1 MTFKELKEKLE
12 KLHVPDDAEVQ
23 VLTDTGVADAVE
35 VSLHIEPE
43 NSSRQVMTLY
53 TQAGIQELFKSIK
66 DDVKHHQLLE
76 DF

>member
-53 TQAGIQELFKSIK
+53 TQAGIQELFENIK
-66 DDVKHHQLLE
+66 NDVKNHQLLE
-76 DF
+76 DY

>member
-12 KLHVPDDAEVQ
+12 KLHVPDEAEIQ
-23 VLTDTGVADAVE
+23 IMTDKEEASIDE

-43 NSSRQVMTLY
+43 HNSRQVITLY
-53 TQAGIQELFKSIK
+53 THAGIQEFMRSIA

>member
-12 KLHVPDDAEVQ
+12 KVHVPDDAEVQ

-43 NSSRQVMTLY
+43 HDSRQVITLY
-53 TQAGIQELFKSIK
+53 TQAGIREFIKSIVN
-66 DDVKHHQLLE
+66 DVKNRQVLE
-76 DF
+76 DL

>member
-12 KLHVPDDAEVQ
+12 KVHVPDDAEIQ

-43 NSSRQVMTLY
+43 HNSRQVVTLY
-53 TQAGIQELFKSIK
+53 TQAGIREFMRSIVN
-66 DDVKHHQLLE
+66 DVKNHQVLE
-76 DF
+76 DL

>member
-12 KLHVPDDAEVQ
+12 KRHVPDDAEVQ

-35 VSLHIEPE
+35 LSLHIEPE
-43 NSSRQVMTLY
+43 NSSRQIMTLY

-66 DDVKHHQLLE
+66 NDVKNHQLLE
-76 DF
+76 DY

>member
-1 MTFKELKEKLE
+1 MLFKELKEKLE

-66 DDVKHHQLLE
+66 DDVRDHQLLE

>member
-12 KLHVPDDAEVQ
+12 KVHVPDDAGVQ

-43 NSSRQVMTLY
+43 HNSRQVVTLY
-53 TQAGIQELFKSIK
+53 TQAGIHEFVKSILN
-66 DDVKHHQLLE
+66 DVKNHQVLE

>member
-12 KLHVPDDAEVQ
+12 KLHIPDEAEVQ

-53 TQAGIQELFKSIK
+53 TQAGIQELFESIK
-66 DDVKHHQLLE
+66 NDVKNHQLLE
-76 DF
+76 DY

>member
-1 MTFKELKEKLE
+1 MLFKELKEKLE

-43 NSSRQVMTLY
+43 HNNKQVVTLY
-53 TQAGIQELFKSIK
+53 THAGIHEFIRSIA
-66 DDVKHHQLLE
+66 DDAKNHQVLE
-76 DF
+76 DL